1 MHLFKTT
8 LLTLLLYFSLS
19 AHAASATEHNFQA
32 FWDKFKAASL
42 ANNYPEL
49 EKMIYFPLAIK
60 GTTDDV
66 PIKKYGKNDLR
77 KIYPKLMQQTVSQ
90 LDSADKFIDM
100 PFAELIKKIDK
111 VDAST
116 EDQHTRVEQ
125 FEFSLINNQWY
136 LVSAYLE
143 EQ

>member
-8 LLTLLLYFSLS
+8 LLTLLLYFSS
-19 AHAASATEHNFQA
+19 SCHAAAATERNFQA
-32 FWDKFKAASL
+32 FWDKFKAVSL

-49 EKMIYFPLAIK
+49 EKMIYFPLMVK
-60 GTTDDV
+60 GTTDDA

-77 KIYPKLMQQTVSQ
+77 NIYPRLMQQTVSQ
-90 LDSADKFIDM
+90 LDGADKFIDM
-100 PFAELIKKIDK
+100 PFAELIKKVDR

-116 EDQHTRVEQ
+116 EDQHIRVEQ
-125 FEFSLINNQWY
+125 FEFSLIHNQWY